1 MRGLSKPI
9 QGIFP
14 NAMAY
19 VRWGDGPKALL
30 VIPGGPDNGPPS
42 GRQVRMMMGRSLRP
56 LVESGYSLW
65 MVARRRGMPQGHTI
79 EDMAADYADL
89 IAAEFDGK
97 VDLVVGLST
106 GGLIG
111 QYLAANHPGRFDH
124 IVLVGAAHTVSEQGR
139 RLDYDW
145 AAARSRGDWT
155 GAGRVMAGAMLSD
168 SRLRWSAPALGT
180 AMGLISR
187 SHPHDQFAS
196 DVMVEAEAEVA
207 FDAGPILAQI
217 KVPVLLIDG
226 DKDLYFPVPL
236 IQETARLIPDCT
248 LKVYPGKGHLGVFQ
262 SRQLAPD
269 ILDFISTRPAAAT

>member
-1 MRGLSKPI
+1 MGLSKPI
-9 QGIFP
+9 EGVFP
-14 NAMAY
+14 NTMAY
-19 VRWGDGPKALL
+19 VRWGDGPKTLL
-30 VIPGGPDNGPPS
+30 VIPGGPGNDSPS
-42 GRQVRMMMGRSLRP
+42 GRQVRMMMGRPLRS

-97 VDLVVGLST
+97 VDLVVGVSY

-111 QYLAANHPGRFDH
+111 QYLAVNHHDRFDH
-124 IVLVGAAHTVSEQGR
+124 IGLVGAAHTVSEEGR

-155 GAGRVMAGAMLSD
+155 RAGRLMAGAMLSD
-168 SRLRWSAPALGT
+168 SWLRWTAPVLGT
-180 AMGLISR
+180 LMGLSFR

-207 FDAGPILAQI
+207 FDAGPILTQI
-217 KVPVLLIDG
+217 KVPVLLING
-226 DKDLYFPVPL
+226 DKDFYIPVPL

-269 ILDFISTRPAAAT
+269 ILDFINRKPPVAT